1 MSTKEAREKEAKK
14 LKYRKMGFGPMMDS
28 GEIDFGDGK
37 KSSKKSFEHPMAEE
51 RFQQTAKA
59 RLKKSGLEDSEI
71 GDPRTDIKDYDKK
84 EQVYH
89 SRDGNPYLKSKV
101 GEKIHKAAQKQKQ
114 EAYAP
119 KSPRNEKMAK
129 GGLHQGYGAARTSGM
144 GLQDESIQP
153 GKVQKAF
160 LGKAIKKV
168 AGIFGGKKSATMTAG
183 GSGGSLPSVTDL
195 YQKALDDARMIKG
208 NKTGGV
214 MKYKRG
220 SGLDLPVIN
229 SVKPTVNKTKRAQN
243 LSNYKIQFNKQKSR
257 AGVNPNSHFDK
268 KNANVVKHTR
278 VGGPSEF
285 VKRRMKLT
293 GPFSSMDEMRQ
304 AKGFKPGESNTAFL
318 KRRMD
323 LRAATKVVSATK
335 IGKIA
340 LGVGAA
346 GVAASQ
352 YLKSK
357 MKKNEPE
364 KKMGGGMMQGK
375 IYKASEGI
383 MLSAYKRPT
392 MSIQEGAAK
401 ARERNKKQDER
412 KKEIDKAAKKYRVG
426 GGGANRYGPH
436 KVDVNRQATE
446 ALLGRGPIQEKIIKF
461 ADKFNKR
468 IKTKKMVG
476 GMAKKYSVGGGM
488 MQRPMGGPMGGMMQR
503 PMGYKHGT
511 KPGAGPLG
519 AAGLR
524 QPTKEKSIDQIIKDQ
539 KFPPISIYI
548 EDKKKPQKPFPVPSL
563 YNNNKKPSAGRIR
576 KGEPRP
582 KKMGEPIGFKSGTM
596 VKARGCKLGRTR
608 PTKMY

>member
-14 LKYRKMGFGPMMDS
+14 LKYRKMGFSKMIDS

-71 GDPRTDIKDYDKK
+71 GDPRTDIKDYATSERGERKGYATGEK
-84 EQVYH
+84 
-89 SRDGNPYLKSKV
+89 RFRILRPKSKDGYKHGSYV
-101 GEKIHKAAQKQKQ
+101 
-114 EAYAP
+114 YAEP
-119 KSPRNEKMAK
+119 NPNVDILKYKTKDGKDDGKRYRVEDSEMKVSKKKPMGRPSLPMPAK
-129 GGLHQGYGAARTSGM
+129 KNKPGGLGGLGRGM
-144 GLQDESIQP
+144 GLQDEKLNP
-153 GKVQKAF
+153 GKIYKA
-160 LGKAIKKV
+160 
-168 AGIFGGKKSATMTAG
+168 
-183 GSGGSLPSVTDL
+183 
-195 YQKALDDARMIKG
+195 
-208 NKTGGV
+208 
-214 MKYKRG
+214 KRG

-243 LSNYKIQFNKQKSR
+243 LSRMKIQFTKQKNR
-257 AGVNPNSHFDK
+257 AGANPNSPFDK

-323 LRAATKVVSATK
+323 LRAATKAVSATK

-357 MKKNEPE
+357 MNEKNNKTLRDAREQKKPGIPSETTQKINKALSNIETVYLKKDKKMGGGMMKKYSIGGVSSKE
-364 KKMGGGMMQGK
+364 VYTNAKANVDAKGKKHMTMNDLKEARRETYATKKMGGGMMQGK

-426 GGGANRYGPH
+426 GGGANKYGPH

-468 IKTKKMVG
+468 LKPKRVVG
-476 GMAKKYSVGGGM
+476 
-488 MQRPMGGPMGGMMQR
+488 RNMGGMMQR
-503 PMGYKHGT
+503 PMGY
-511 KPGAGPLG
+511 
-519 AAGLR
+519 R
-524 QPTKEKSIDQIIKDQ
+524 
-539 KFPPISIYI
+539 
-548 EDKKKPQKPFPVPSL
+548 
-563 YNNNKKPSAGRIR
+563 
-576 KGEPRP
+576 
-582 KKMGEPIGFKSGTM
+582 SGTM
-596 VKARGCKLGRTR
+596 VQARGCKLGRTR
-608 PTKMY
+608 PTKIT

>member
-14 LKYRKMGFGPMMDS
+14 LKYRKMGFSKMIDS

-59 RLKKSGLEDSEI
+59 RLKKSGLKDSEI
-71 GDPRTDIKDYDKK
+71 GDPRTDIKDY
-84 EQVYH
+84 
-89 SRDGNPYLKSKV
+89 
-101 GEKIHKAAQKQKQ
+101 
-114 EAYAP
+114 
-119 KSPRNEKMAK
+119 AK
-129 GGLHQGYGAARTSGM
+129 GGSHQGYGAARTSGM

-183 GSGGSLPSVTDL
+183 GSGGSLPRVADL

-304 AKGFKPGESNTAFL
+304 AKGFKPGESASEFN
-318 KRRMD
+318 KRRMA
-323 LRAATKVVSATK
+323 LEVGKKALKATTV
-335 IGKIA
+335 GKIA

-357 MKKNEPE
+357 MKKDEPE
-364 KKMGGGMMQGK
+364 KKMGGGMMKPKVQKAGLGLMFMKKAKDKGAQG
-375 IYKASEGI
+375 AEFLSPMA
-383 MLSAYKRPT
+383 MLKRV
-392 MSIQEGAAK
+392 QG
-401 ARERNKKQDER
+401 NK
-412 KKEIDKAAKKYRVG
+412 
-426 GGGANRYGPH
+426 
-436 KVDVNRQATE
+436 T
-446 ALLGRGPIQEKIIKF
+446 
-461 ADKFNKR
+461 
-468 IKTKKMVG
+468 
-476 GMAKKYSVGGGM
+476 GGGM
-488 MQRPMGGPMGGMMQR
+488 MMQKPMGYRGGGMDMGKEPTSKMKTRETMLAYAKAKAFKNKGTRLTDKDIETVKSLIKNPRPGTLPKRFVGRNMGGMMQR
-503 PMGYKHGT
+503 PMGY
-511 KPGAGPLG
+511 
-519 AAGLR
+519 R
-524 QPTKEKSIDQIIKDQ
+524 
-539 KFPPISIYI
+539 
-548 EDKKKPQKPFPVPSL
+548 
-563 YNNNKKPSAGRIR
+563 
-576 KGEPRP
+576 
-582 KKMGEPIGFKSGTM
+582 SGTM
-596 VKARGCKLGRTR
+596 VQARGCKLGRTR
-608 PTKMY
+608 PTKIT

>member
-37 KSSKKSFEHPMAEE
+37 KSSLRKEKGAEIGGEAGFKFMNEKKKSFEHPMAEE

-59 RLKKSGLEDSEI
+59 RLKKSGLKDSEI
-71 GDPRTDIKDYDKK
+71 GDPRTDIKDYDK
-84 EQVYH
+84 
-89 SRDGNPYLKSKV
+89 SDNTT
-101 GEKIHKAAQKQKQ
+101 
-114 EAYAP
+114 
-119 KSPRNEKMAK
+119 K
-129 GGLHQGYGAARTSGM
+129 GGKVTFKKSFNQGGEAHQGYGAARTSGM

-183 GSGGSLPSVTDL
+183 GSGGSLPSVADL

-323 LRAATKVVSATK
+323 LRAATKAVSATK

-357 MKKNEPE
+357 MKKDEPE
-364 KKMGGGMMQGK
+364 KKNKSSSNESYKEGRKEGSKKFKQLNEKVSNTAGQVTGFLTGKRYGGAMKKMGGGMMMQKPMG
-375 IYKASEGI
+375 
-383 MLSAYKRPT
+383 
-392 MSIQEGAAK
+392 
-401 ARERNKKQDER
+401 
-412 KKEIDKAAKKYRVG
+412 YR
-426 GGGANRYGPH
+426 
-436 KVDVNRQATE
+436 
-446 ALLGRGPIQEKIIKF
+446 
-461 ADKFNKR
+461 
-468 IKTKKMVG
+468 
-476 GMAKKYSVGGGM
+476 GGGM
-488 MQRPMGGPMGGMMQR
+488 DMGKEPTSKMKTRETMLAYAKAKAFKNKGTRLTDKDIETVKSLIKNPRPGTLPKRFVGRNMGGMMQR
-503 PMGYKHGT
+503 PMGY
-511 KPGAGPLG
+511 
-519 AAGLR
+519 R
-524 QPTKEKSIDQIIKDQ
+524 
-539 KFPPISIYI
+539 
-548 EDKKKPQKPFPVPSL
+548 
-563 YNNNKKPSAGRIR
+563 
-576 KGEPRP
+576 
-582 KKMGEPIGFKSGTM
+582 SGTM

-608 PTKMY
+608 PTKIT

>member
-71 GDPRTDIKDYDKK
+71 GDPRTDIKDYATSERGERKGYATGEK
-84 EQVYH
+84 
-89 SRDGNPYLKSKV
+89 RFRILRPKSKDGYKHGSYV
-101 GEKIHKAAQKQKQ
+101 
-114 EAYAP
+114 YAEP
-119 KSPRNEKMAK
+119 NPHVDILKYKTKDGKDDGKRYRVEDSEMKVSKKKPMGRPSLPMPAK
-129 GGLHQGYGAARTSGM
+129 KNKPGGLGGLGRGM

-153 GKVQKAF
+153 GKVQKAG

-183 GSGGSLPSVTDL
+183 GSGGSLPSVADL

-243 LSNYKIQFNKQKSR
+243 LSRMKIQFTKQKNR

-304 AKGFKPGESNTAFL
+304 AKGFKPGESNSAFL

-323 LRAATKVVSATK
+323 LRAATKAVSATK

-357 MKKNEPE
+357 MKKDEPE
-364 KKMGGGMMQGK
+364 KKMGGGMM
-375 IYKASEGI
+375 
-383 MLSAYKRPT
+383 
-392 MSIQEGAAK
+392 
-401 ARERNKKQDER
+401 
-412 KKEIDKAAKKYRVG
+412 
-426 GGGANRYGPH
+426 
-436 KVDVNRQATE
+436 
-446 ALLGRGPIQEKIIKF
+446 
-461 ADKFNKR
+461 
-468 IKTKKMVG
+468 
-476 GMAKKYSVGGGM
+476 KKYSIGGVSS
-488 MQRPMGGPMGGMMQR
+488 
-503 PMGYKHGT
+503 
-511 KPGAGPLG
+511 
-519 AAGLR
+519 
-524 QPTKEKSIDQIIKDQ
+524 KEVYTNAKAKLML
-539 KFPPISIYI
+539 K
-548 EDKKKPQKPFPVPSL
+548 
-563 YNNNKKPSAGRIR
+563 
-576 KGEPRP
+576 
-582 KKMGEPIGFKSGTM
+582 
-596 VKARGCKLGRTR
+596 VKNI
-608 PTKMY
+608 

>member
-14 LKYRKMGFGPMMDS
+14 LKYRKMGFSKMIDS

-446 ALLGRGPIQEKIIKF
+446 ALLGTGPIQEKIIKF
-461 ADKFNKR
+461 ADKFNK
-468 IKTKKMVG
+468 K
-476 GMAKKYSVGGGM
+476 
-488 MQRPMGGPMGGMMQR
+488 
-503 PMGYKHGT
+503 
-511 KPGAGPLG
+511 
-519 AAGLR
+519 
-524 QPTKEKSIDQIIKDQ
+524 Q
-539 KFPPISIYI
+539 K
-548 EDKKKPQKPFPVPSL
+548 DKK
-563 YNNNKKPSAGRIR
+563 
-576 KGEPRP
+576 
-582 KKMGEPIGFKSGTM
+582 
-596 VKARGCKLGRTR
+596 
-608 PTKMY
+608 

>member
-1 MSTKEAREKEAKK
+1 MNEK
-14 LKYRKMGFGPMMDS
+14 
-28 GEIDFGDGK
+28 
-37 KSSKKSFEHPMAEE
+37 KKSFEHPMAEE

-71 GDPRTDIKDYDKK
+71 GDPRTDIKDYDK
-84 EQVYH
+84 
-89 SRDGNPYLKSKV
+89 SDNTT
-101 GEKIHKAAQKQKQ
+101 
-114 EAYAP
+114 
-119 KSPRNEKMAK
+119 K
-129 GGLHQGYGAARTSGM
+129 GGKITFKKSFNQGGEAHQGYGAARTSGM

-243 LSNYKIQFNKQKSR
+243 LSNYKIQFTKQKNR

-323 LRAATKVVSATK
+323 LRAATKAVSATK

-357 MKKNEPE
+357 
-364 KKMGGGMMQGK
+364 
-375 IYKASEGI
+375 
-383 MLSAYKRPT
+383 
-392 MSIQEGAAK
+392 
-401 ARERNKKQDER
+401 
-412 KKEIDKAAKKYRVG
+412 
-426 GGGANRYGPH
+426 
-436 KVDVNRQATE
+436 
-446 ALLGRGPIQEKIIKF
+446 IK
-461 ADKFNKR
+461 
-468 IKTKKMVG
+468 
-476 GMAKKYSVGGGM
+476 
-488 MQRPMGGPMGGMMQR
+488 
-503 PMGYKHGT
+503 
-511 KPGAGPLG
+511 
-519 AAGLR
+519 
-524 QPTKEKSIDQIIKDQ
+524 
-539 KFPPISIYI
+539 
-548 EDKKKPQKPFPVPSL
+548 
-563 YNNNKKPSAGRIR
+563 
-576 KGEPRP
+576 
-582 KKMGEPIGFKSGTM
+582 
-596 VKARGCKLGRTR
+596 
-608 PTKMY
+608 